1 MRNRLFLAT
10 GLLVALLVAGLGSYY
25 ASGQPDGLNKV
36 AEQTGF
42 DHTEKDSATADGPFA
57 GYRTSGVGDDRLSG
71 GLAGVAGVL
80 MVGVLGGGLFWVLRR
95 RDGDDAAP
103 DHRDS

>member
-1 MRNRLFLAT
+1 MRNRVFLAT

-25 ASGQPDGLNKV
+25 ASGQPDGLNRV

-42 DHTEKDSATADGPFA
+42 DHTQEDSATADAPFA

-80 MVGVLGGGLFWVLRR
+80 MVGVLGGGLFWALRR
-95 RDGDDAAP
+95 RDGDDAP

>member
-1 MRNRLFLAT
+1 VQATRVDAHVLAD
-10 GLLVALLVAGLGSYY
+10 A
-25 ASGQPDGLNKV
+25 
-36 AEQTGF
+36 
-42 DHTEKDSATADGPFA
+42 
-57 GYRTSGVGDDRLSG
+57 GVGDDRLSG